1 MKIDA
6 VVMREINMPLVEPF
20 QTSFGTT
27 TDRRILL
34 IEIHAEGYVGWGE
47 CVAGEHPYFSEES
60 IETAWSVIAS
70 ELGPPIDRG

>member
-6 VVMREINMPLVEPF
+6 IVMRELQMPLVAPF

-34 IEIHAEGYVGWGE
+34 VEVRGEGYVGWGE
-47 CVAGEHPYFSEES
+47 CVAGEHPYFSEYRLDHHRVG
-60 IETAWSVIAS
+60 ACAA
-70 ELGPPIDRG
+70 DR